1 MKLQNNVLVMRNCGP
16 ESPGHHVVIVLSS
29 SLGIQANTMTD
40 LGKIIFSKCVSVDI
54 IVYHMLTT

>member
-1 MKLQNNVLVMRNCGP
+1 MKLQNNVLVIRKLGGP
-16 ESPGHHVVIVLSS
+16 YPFGRHVVIVLS

-40 LGKIIFSKCVSVDI
+40 LGKIISSKCISVDI